1 MGSGSERVADPR
13 VRDEPSE
20 RRSTRRRQPAAA
32 RAAVRGVILIQALA
46 NSAGALVVFAYLYWL
61 FPVELPDA
69 EAEQSINITVFGLY
83 LFVTMVLAAP
93 INGLNLRR
101 AMSWVREGREPTP
114 AERKE
119 TLTQPLWQTASAFCG
134 WLGAAVIFGILNEN
148 SARVSVGIVLAGL
161 VTCSILYLM
170 LERHFRPIFA
180 LALEGAELPENRREI
195 LPRLMLAWWLGSAIP
210 LLAVAVA
217 PMTAPDDTE
226 LSRGWEVSLLVVT
239 CLAGGGLIMRGAA
252 GSVAGPINMVR
263 RAMRRVEAGD
273 LDVRLPVDN
282 LGEIGR
288 LEAGF
293 NSMVHDL
300 RERAELFDL
309 LDQQVGPE
317 VARRSLQQKPS
328 LGGGRRVVTV
338 LFVDLHGY
346 TAYSESHTPEEVV
359 DMLNRFFGVVV
370 RVVQQEGGHVNKFE
384 GDAALCVFGAPDDQ
398 PDHAERALR
407 AAANLPLAVGQLP
420 DDPDAG
426 VGVSTGEAVAG
437 YVGTEHRY
445 EYTVIGD
452 VVNVAS
458 RLCDLAKTRP
468 GRVLAAAETV
478 AAAGRGLG
486 VETWRSGGSV
496 QLRGRS
502 TPTPVFEPVAVDTG
516 KQTAGT
522 YPATLR

>member
-1 MGSGSERVADPR
+1 M
-13 VRDEPSE
+13 
-20 RRSTRRRQPAAA
+20 
-32 RAAVRGVILIQALA
+32 RGVILIQALA
-46 NSAGALVVFAYLYWL
+46 NLSGALIVFAYLYWL
-61 FPVELPDA
+61 FPVELPESETDQA
-69 EAEQSINITVFGLY
+69 IDIAVFGAY

-93 INGLNLRR
+93 INALNLRR
-101 AMSWVREGREPTP
+101 AMSWVREGREPTA
-114 AERKE
+114 AERRE
-119 TLTQPLWQTASAFCG
+119 TLLQPLWQTGSAFCG
-134 WLGAAVIFGILNEN
+134 WIGAAVVFGLLNDD

-161 VTCSILYLM
+161 VTCSILYLL

-180 LALEGAELPENRREI
+180 LALEDAELPENRREI

-210 LLAVAVA
+210 LLAVAIA
-217 PMTAPDDTE
+217 PMTTPDDTE

-239 CLAGGGLIMRGAA
+239 CLAAGGLIMRAAA
-252 GSVAGPINMVR
+252 GSVAGPIDQVR
-263 RAMRRVEAGD
+263 RAMRSVEEGD
-273 LDVRLPVDN
+273 LDVHLPVDN

-293 NSMVHDL
+293 NSMVHGL
-300 RERAELFDL
+300 RERADLFDL

-317 VARRSLQQKPS
+317 VARRSLEQKPS

-346 TAYSESHTPEEVV
+346 TAYSETHSPEEVV

-370 RVVQQEGGHVNKFE
+370 RVVLQEGGHVNKFE

-407 AAANLPLAVGQLP
+407 AAAHVPIAIGQLP
-420 DDPDAG
+420 GDPDAG
-426 VGVSTGEAVAG
+426 VGVATGEAVAG
-437 YVGTEHRY
+437 YVGTAHRY

-468 GRVLAAAETV
+468 SQVLAAAETV
-478 AAAGRGLG
+478 SAAGRGIG
-486 VETWRSGGSV
+486 AEEWRSAGSV

-502 TPTPVFEPVAVDTG
+502 APTPVYEPLPVGTG
-516 KQTAGT
+516 EQTAGT
-522 YPATLR
+522 YPASLG

>member
-1 MGSGSERVADPR
+1 
-13 VRDEPSE
+13 
-20 RRSTRRRQPAAA
+20 
-32 RAAVRGVILIQALA
+32 VRGVLLIQALA
-46 NSAGALVVFAYLYWL
+46 NSAGALIVFAYLYWL
-61 FPVELPDA
+61 FPVELP
-69 EAEQSINITVFGLY
+69 EAEVDQNINGAVFGIY
-83 LFVTMVLAAP
+83 LFVTMVVAAP

-101 AMSWVREGREPTP
+101 AMSWVREGRDPTP

-134 WLGAAVIFGILNEN
+134 WLGAAVIFGLLNDN
-148 SARVSVGIVLAGL
+148 SARVSVGIALAGL
-161 VTCSILYLM
+161 VTCSILYLL

-180 LALEGAELPENRREI
+180 LALQDTELPENRREI

-210 LLAVAVA
+210 LLAVAIA
-217 PMTAPDDTE
+217 PMTTPEDTE

-239 CLAGGGLIMRGAA
+239 CLAAGGLIMRAAA
-252 GSVAGPINMVR
+252 GSVAGPIDQVR
-263 RAMRRVEAGD
+263 RAMRSVEQGD
-273 LDVRLPVDN
+273 LDVHLPVDN

-293 NSMVHDL
+293 NAMVHGL
-300 RERAELFDL
+300 RERAELVDL

-317 VARRSLQQKPS
+317 VARQSLEQKPS
-328 LGGGRRVVTV
+328 LGGGRREVTV

-370 RVVQQEGGHVNKFE
+370 RVVQHEGGHVNKFE

-407 AAANLPLAVGQLP
+407 AAANVPMAVGQLP

-426 VGVSTGEAVAG
+426 VGVATGEAVAG

-478 AAAGRGLG
+478 VAAGRGMG
-486 VETWRSGGSV
+486 AEAWRSAGSV

-502 TPTPVFEPVAVDTG
+502 TPTPVYEPLAAELG
-516 KQTAGT
+516 EEAAGT
-522 YPATLR
+522 YPASLG